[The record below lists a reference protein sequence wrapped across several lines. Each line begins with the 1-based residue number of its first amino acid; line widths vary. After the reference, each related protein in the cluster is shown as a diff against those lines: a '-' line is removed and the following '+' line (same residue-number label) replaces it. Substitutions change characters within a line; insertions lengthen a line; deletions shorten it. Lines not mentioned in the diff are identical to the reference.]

1 MTQQHILVSGGA
13 GYIGSHTCYSLRQA
27 GFTPVVLDDL
37 SAGHEWAAAFGP
49 LRVGKIDDVALVR
62 AICAEFKPVALLH
75 FAAFIEVGES
85 VKFPDKFFMNNT
97 EHAEVL
103 FATAK
108 DCGIDKVVF
117 SSTAAVYGMVGST
130 PLTEDLPLAPI
141 NPYGASKLQ
150 AEQALRQIDGIN
162 SVTLRYFNAAGAAP
176 ENVGIGE
183 AHWPESHLVP
193 NVIRAAL
200 GQRPAVTVFG
210 TDYPTRDGTAVRDY
224 VHVLDLA
231 DAHIAALR
239 YLLAGNTTTICNL
252 GSGNGATVKEVID
265 TVGTYFGWPV
275 PAEYGARREGDPA
288 MLVADATRARKLLNW
303 QPTRSLQDIVA
314 SAAAWHQTERY
325 AAAIAAQQAAEA

>member
-13 GYIGSHTCYSLRQA
+13 GYIGSHTCYALRAA
-27 GFTPVVLDDL
+27 GYTPVVLDDL

-49 LRVGKIDDVALVR
+49 LRVGKIDDVTLVR
-62 AICAEFKPVALLH
+62 AVCAEFKPVALLH

-85 VKFPDKFFMNNT
+85 VKFPDKFFLNNT

-103 FATAK
+103 FATVK
-108 DCGIDKVVF
+108 ECGIDKVVF
-117 SSTAAVYGMVGST
+117 SSTAAVYGMVGAA

-150 AEQALRQIDGIN
+150 AEQALRAIDGIN

-176 ENVGIGE
+176 AEIGIGE

-224 VHVLDLA
+224 IHVLDLA
-231 DAHIAALR
+231 AAHIAALR
-239 YLLAGNTTTICNL
+239 YLLAGNPTTICNL

-265 TVGTYFGWPV
+265 AVGAFVGRPV
-275 PAEYGARREGDPA
+275 PVDYGARREGDPA
-288 MLVADATRARKLLNW
+288 MLVADAGRARKLLNW
-303 QPTRSLQDIVA
+303 QPRHSLADIVA

-325 AAAIAAQQAAEA
+325 RAAIAARQAEEA

>member
-1 MTQQHILVSGGA
+1 MTQPHILVSGGA

-49 LRVGKIDDVALVR
+49 LRVGKIDDVTLVR

-85 VKFPDKFFMNNT
+85 VKYPDKFFMNNT
-97 EHAEVL
+97 DHAEVL
-103 FATAK
+103 FATVK
-108 DCGIDKVVF
+108 ECGIDKAVF
-117 SSTAAVYGMVGST
+117 SSTAAVYGMVGSA

-141 NPYGASKLQ
+141 NPYGESKLQ
-150 AEQALRQIDGIN
+150 AEQALRAIDGID

-176 ENVGIGE
+176 AEVGIGE

-210 TDYPTRDGTAVRDY
+210 TDYPTRDGTAMRDY

-231 DAHIAALR
+231 AAHVAALR
-239 YLLAGNTTTICNL
+239 YLLAGQPTTICNL
-252 GSGNGATVKEVID
+252 GTSNGATVQEVID
-265 TVGTYFGWPV
+265 AVGAHVGRPV
-275 PAEYGARREGDPA
+275 PVEYGARRAGDPA
-288 MLVADATRARKLLNW
+288 MLVADATRARTQLGW
-303 QPTRSLQDIVA
+303 QPRYSLQDIVA
-314 SAAAWHQTERY
+314 SATAWHQTERY
-325 AAAIAAQQAAEA
+325 AAAIAARQAAVA